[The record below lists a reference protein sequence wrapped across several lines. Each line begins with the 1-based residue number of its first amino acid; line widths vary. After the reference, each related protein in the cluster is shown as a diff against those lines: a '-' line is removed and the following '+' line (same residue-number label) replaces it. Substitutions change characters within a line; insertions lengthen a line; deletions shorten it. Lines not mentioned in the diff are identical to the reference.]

1 MATIIEMITAIVM
14 LTPEDANL
22 LKTTHPAPIQKTS
35 IKTIPHPG
43 IFSFILIYN
52 SILKYHSA
60 KYKRKKRRPN
70 RHPSP
75 GIAKHPLHKWTN
87 LSTLRYII
95 RRVIPPNFYP
105 RKIKERCLDI
115 QVIIIEVT
123 DRLTSFWQFF
133 QLAISGNRN

>member
-1 MATIIEMITAIVM
+1 MATIIEIITAIVM

-52 SILKYHSA
+52 STFKYHSA
-60 KYKRKKRRPN
+60 KYKHKKRSPN

-75 GIAKHPLHKWTN
+75 GIAKHPLHK
-87 LSTLRYII
+87 
-95 RRVIPPNFYP
+95 
-105 RKIKERCLDI
+105 
-115 QVIIIEVT
+115 
-123 DRLTSFWQFF
+123 
-133 QLAISGNRN
+133 

>member
-1 MATIIEMITAIVM
+1 MRNSSSLDWLRFMH
-14 LTPEDANL
+14 TPND
-22 LKTTHPAPIQKTS
+22 
-35 IKTIPHPG
+35 
-43 IFSFILIYN
+43 Y
-52 SILKYHSA
+52 
-60 KYKRKKRRPN
+60 RV
-70 RHPSP
+70 SP
-75 GIAKHPLHKWTN
+75 N

>member
-52 SILKYHSA
+52 SIFKYHSA

-133 QLAISGNRN
+133 QLAISGN

>member
-52 SILKYHSA
+52 SIFKYHSA

-105 RKIKERCLDI
+105 HKIKERCLDI

>member
-1 MATIIEMITAIVM
+1 MATIIEKITAIVM
-14 LTPEDANL
+14 FTPEDANL

-52 SILKYHSA
+52 SIFKYHSA

>member
-52 SILKYHSA
+52 SIFKYHSA

-95 RRVIPPNFYP
+95 RRVIPPNCYP
-105 RKIKERCLDI
+105 HKIKERCLDI

>member
-52 SILKYHSA
+52 SIFKLFLAA
-60 KYKRKKRRPN
+60 KK
-70 RHPSP
+70 
-75 GIAKHPLHKWTN
+75 
-87 LSTLRYII
+87 
-95 RRVIPPNFYP
+95 
-105 RKIKERCLDI
+105 
-115 QVIIIEVT
+115 
-123 DRLTSFWQFF
+123 
-133 QLAISGNRN
+133 QLLL

>member
-52 SILKYHSA
+52 SIFKYHSA

>member
-52 SILKYHSA
+52 SIFKYHSA

-95 RRVIPPNFYP
+95 RRVIPPNVYP

-115 QVIIIEVT
+115 HVIIIQVT
-123 DRLTSFWQFF
+123 DCLTSFWQFF

>member
-52 SILKYHSA
+52 SIFKYHSA

-133 QLAISGNRN
+133 QLTISGNRN

>member
-52 SILKYHSA
+52 T
-60 KYKRKKRRPN
+60 R
-70 RHPSP
+70 
-75 GIAKHPLHKWTN
+75 W
-87 LSTLRYII
+87 
-95 RRVIPPNFYP
+95 
-105 RKIKERCLDI
+105 
-115 QVIIIEVT
+115 
-123 DRLTSFWQFF
+123 
-133 QLAISGNRN
+133 RN

>member
-52 SILKYHSA
+52 SIFKYHSA

-87 LSTLRYII
+87 LSTLLYII

>member
-52 SILKYHSA
+52 SIFKYHSA

-133 QLAISGNRN
+133 QWAISGNRN

>member
-1 MATIIEMITAIVM
+1 MATIIEIITAIVM

-52 SILKYHSA
+52 STFKYHSA
-60 KYKRKKRRPN
+60 KYKHKKRRPN

-75 GIAKHPLHKWTN
+75 GIAKHPRLSLKTWGIALKFLFLHHEN
-87 LSTLRYII
+87 ILF
-95 RRVIPPNFYP
+95 PN
-105 RKIKERCLDI
+105 D
-115 QVIIIEVT
+115 
-123 DRLTSFWQFF
+123 
-133 QLAISGNRN
+133 

>member
-52 SILKYHSA
+52 SIFKYHSA

-133 QLAISGNRN
+133 QLAISGNWN

>member
-1 MATIIEMITAIVM
+1 MIEMITAIVM

-52 SILKYHSA
+52 SIFKYHSA

>member
-52 SILKYHSA
+52 SIFKYHSA

-75 GIAKHPLHKWTN
+75 GIAKHPLHKWTI

>member
-35 IKTIPHPG
+35 IKTIPHPE

-52 SILKYHSA
+52 SIFKYHSA

-70 RHPSP
+70 RHPTQ
-75 GIAKHPLHKWTN
+75 L
-87 LSTLRYII
+87 LSTQDKREMFRYSGYNNRSYRPFDFI
-95 RRVIPPNFYP
+95 
-105 RKIKERCLDI
+105 
-115 QVIIIEVT
+115 
-123 DRLTSFWQFF
+123 
-133 QLAISGNRN
+133 LAVLSIGDFREPELAYAR

>member
-52 SILKYHSA
+52 SIFKYHSA
-60 KYKRKKRRPN
+60 KYKRKKRIPN

>member
-52 SILKYHSA
+52 SIFKYHSA

-75 GIAKHPLHKWTN
+75 GIAKHPLHKW
-87 LSTLRYII
+87 
-95 RRVIPPNFYP
+95 
-105 RKIKERCLDI
+105 
-115 QVIIIEVT
+115 
-123 DRLTSFWQFF
+123 
-133 QLAISGNRN
+133 

>member
-52 SILKYHSA
+52 SIFKYHSA

-133 QLAISGNRN
+133 QVAISGTRN

>member
-52 SILKYHSA
+52 SIFKYHSA

-70 RHPSP
+70 RHPSA
-75 GIAKHPLHKWTN
+75 GIAKHPLHK
-87 LSTLRYII
+87 
-95 RRVIPPNFYP
+95 
-105 RKIKERCLDI
+105 
-115 QVIIIEVT
+115 
-123 DRLTSFWQFF
+123 
-133 QLAISGNRN
+133 

>member
-52 SILKYHSA
+52 SIFKYHSA

-123 DRLTSFWQFF
+123 YRLTSFWQFF

>member
-52 SILKYHSA
+52 SIFKYHSA
-60 KYKRKKRRPN
+60 KYKRKKCRPN

-75 GIAKHPLHKWTN
+75 GIAKHPLHK
-87 LSTLRYII
+87 
-95 RRVIPPNFYP
+95 
-105 RKIKERCLDI
+105 
-115 QVIIIEVT
+115 
-123 DRLTSFWQFF
+123 
-133 QLAISGNRN
+133 

>member
-52 SILKYHSA
+52 STFKYHSA

>member
-52 SILKYHSA
+52 SIFKYNSA

-75 GIAKHPLHKWTN
+75 GIAKHPLHK
-87 LSTLRYII
+87 
-95 RRVIPPNFYP
+95 
-105 RKIKERCLDI
+105 
-115 QVIIIEVT
+115 
-123 DRLTSFWQFF
+123 
-133 QLAISGNRN
+133 

>member
-52 SILKYHSA
+52 SIFKYHSA

-75 GIAKHPLHKWTN
+75 GIAKH
-87 LSTLRYII
+87 
-95 RRVIPPNFYP
+95 
-105 RKIKERCLDI
+105 
-115 QVIIIEVT
+115 
-123 DRLTSFWQFF
+123 RLT
-133 QLAISGNRN
+133 R